1 MSVDPLAVVGHT
13 VGARYEVAEFL
24 GAFGARAVYRAQHSA
39 WAEPVRLELLAPS
52 GGGDPQRAEQQRRAF
67 TRASAIV
74 ANLSSQW
81 PSIAAPRDGG
91 LQDTARGPA
100 AFVAYEWVDGPTL
113 AEALASTGRS
123 QFDAGMVIEWF
134 EPVLD
139 ALISAHR
146 EGVVHAHL
154 DLHAFWVLGALGPRS
169 IIKIDGL
176 VEGAWRMGQQGGAP
190 PLRIPAPGFVAPE
203 VAAGD
208 PTLLGPWTDVY
219 GIAAVLATLM
229 CGGADAASRE
239 RALPPGL
246 MFAFDKALNSRI
258 DARFKTMAAFRASLL
273 ESAEGRS
280 GQKPRNPR
288 RTMVVA
294 DVQSELADGSAGGF
308 ETSSDED
315 VEVQAPTRGKAR
327 VRLAF
332 TQPAIDVPEALK
344 EVELARRQARPPTGP
359 RPQAAAKKG
368 PSNAFVALLVA
379 VLIVAIGG
387 GVAVGYVLFNG

>member
-13 VGARYEVAEFL
+13 VGARYDVAEFL
-24 GAFGARAVYRAQHSA
+24 GAYGARAVYRAQHQA

-74 ANLSSQW
+74 AKLSSQW

-91 LQDTARGPA
+91 LQETARGPA
-100 AFVAYEWVDGPTL
+100 AYVAYEWVDGPTL
-113 AEALASTGRS
+113 AEALANAGRA
-123 QFDAGMVIEWF
+123 QFDADMVLDWF

-154 DLHAFWVLGALGPRS
+154 DPHAFWVLGALGPRS
-169 IIKIDGL
+169 TIKIDGL

-190 PLRIPAPGFVAPE
+190 PLRMPVAGFAAPE
-203 VAAGD
+203 VSAGD

-219 GIAAVLATLM
+219 GIAAVLATLI

-239 RALPPGL
+239 RGLPPGL
-246 MFAFDKALNSRI
+246 MFAFDKALNPRI
-258 DARFKTMAAFRASLL
+258 DARFKTMASFRASLL
-273 ESAEGRS
+273 ESAEGRGGDKS
-280 GQKPRNPR
+280 RNPR

-315 VEVQAPTRGKAR
+315 LEVRAPKRGKAR

-332 TQPAIDVPEALK
+332 TQPAIDVPEALR
-344 EVELARRQARPPTGP
+344 EVELARQQARPATGP
-359 RPQAAAKKG
+359 RPQVPAKG
-368 PSNAFVALLVA
+368 PSSGFIALLVGL
-379 VLIVAIGG
+379 LIVAIGG
-387 GVAVGYVLFNG
+387 GVAVGYILFNS